1 MLSYKLLD
9 NITDTIGKY
18 YGILPTILLI
28 AYGLIFIGVIYI
40 NSEYLYAFKTVMQ
53 LIVCI
58 FLIYRFHP
66 YRTHILQKYDA
77 QIIFSSAMFLLV
89 NISAVAVA
97 NQIITP
103 IDDSLTIMSD
113 LPLDEAIASVVEVM

>member
-66 YRTHILQKYDA
+66 YRKHILQKYDA

-103 IDDSLTIMSD
+103 IDDSLTIMLD

>member
-1 MLSYKLLD
+1 MVSHRILD
-9 NITDTIGKY
+9 NITDIIGKY

-28 AYGLIFIGVIYI
+28 SYGLIFIGVIYI
-40 NSEYLYAFKTVMQ
+40 NPEYLYLFKTMMQ
-53 LIVCI
+53 VLVCI

-66 YRTHILQKYDA
+66 YRNHVLQKYDA
-77 QIIFSSAMFLLV
+77 KIIFSSAMFLLV

-103 IDDSLTIMSD
+103 IDDTLTIVSD
-113 LPLDEAIASVVEVM
+113 LPLDELANVVEVM

>member
-9 NITDTIGKY
+9 NVTDTIGKY

-28 AYGLIFIGVIYI
+28 AYGLIFMGVIYI
-40 NSEYLYAFKTVMQ
+40 NSEYLYMFKTMMQ
-53 LIVCI
+53 VLVCV

-77 QIIFSSAMFLLV
+77 KIIFSSAIFLLV

-103 IDDSLTIMSD
+103 IDDTLTIIDD
-113 LPLDEAIASVVEVM
+113 LPLEELANVVEVM

>member
-66 YRTHILQKYDA
+66 YRKHILQKYDA

>member
-1 MLSYKLLD
+1 MVSHRILD
-9 NITDTIGKY
+9 NITDIIGKY

-28 AYGLIFIGVIYI
+28 SYGLIFIGVIYI
-40 NSEYLYAFKTVMQ
+40 TPEYLYRFKTMMQ
-53 LIVCI
+53 VLVCI

-66 YRTHILQKYDA
+66 YRNHVLQKYDA
-77 QIIFSSAMFLLV
+77 KIIFSSAMFLLV

-103 IDDSLTIMSD
+103 IDDTLKIASD
-113 LPLDEAIASVVEVM
+113 LPLDELANVVEVM

>member
-1 MLSYKLLD
+1 MVSHRILD
-9 NITDTIGKY
+9 NITDIIGKY

-28 AYGLIFIGVIYI
+28 TYGLIFIGVIYI
-40 NSEYLYAFKTVMQ
+40 NPEYLYMFKTMMQ
-53 LIVCI
+53 VLVCI

-66 YRTHILQKYDA
+66 YRNHVLQKYDA
-77 QIIFSSAMFLLV
+77 KIIFSSAMFLLV

-103 IDDSLTIMSD
+103 IDNTLSIASD
-113 LPLDEAIASVVEVM
+113 LPLDELANVVEVM

>member
-66 YRTHILQKYDA
+66 YRKHILQKYDA

-113 LPLDEAIASVVEVM
+113 LPLDELANVVEVM

>member
-1 MLSYKLLD
+1 MLSNIILD

-18 YGILPTILLI
+18 YRILPTILLL

-40 NSEYLYAFKTVMQ
+40 NPEYLYVFKTIMQ

-66 YRTHILQKYDA
+66 YRKHVLQKYDA

-103 IDDSLTIMSD
+103 LDDSITILSD
-113 LPLDEAIASVVEVM
+113 LPLEELANVAEVM